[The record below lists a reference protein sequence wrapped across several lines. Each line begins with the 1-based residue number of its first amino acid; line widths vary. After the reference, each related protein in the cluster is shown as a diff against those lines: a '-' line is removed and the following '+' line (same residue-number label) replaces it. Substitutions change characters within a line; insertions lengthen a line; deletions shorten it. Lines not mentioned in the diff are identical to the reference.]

1 MFVSMGEFVKA
12 VGLSGEAK
20 FLPDGD
26 FLEAVLESHYLRRR
40 RGDDEPRSTR
50 IESMRTKGST
60 WILKLEGIEDRDA
73 AEALVGET
81 LGFVAEDYD
90 RPDFPRPA
98 EPHPFVYHGL
108 RVETVEGEKVGVV
121 EGVLV
126 LPANLV
132 LEVVDGE
139 REHLI
144 PVIPPVIR
152 RLDRQEGLLVIEPMP
167 GLLDDGEDNGS

>member
-12 VGLSGEAK
+12 VGLSGELK

-26 FLEAVLESHYLRRR
+26 FLEAVLESSYLRRR
-40 RGDDEPRSTR
+40 RGNGVPLEARLQKKR
-50 IESMRTKGST
+50 IQGST
-60 WILKLEGIEDRDA
+60 WILKLQGVDDRDA
-73 AEALVGET
+73 AEAMVGES

-90 RPDFPRPA
+90 LPDFPRPP
-98 EPHPFVYHGL
+98 EPHPFVYHDL
-108 RVETVEGEKVGVV
+108 RVETVQGELVGTV

-132 LEVVDGE
+132 LEVWRDD
-139 REHLI
+139 REVLI

-152 RLDRQEGLLVIEPMP
+152 KLDREKGLLVIEPMP
-167 GLLDDGEDNGS
+167 GLLDDQKENGS